1 MASKKK
7 PAVNKPAVGVK
18 PAPVVKK
25 SEYNK
30 DLATGKVIK

>member
-7 PAVNKPAVGVK
+7 PAVNKPAAEPK

-25 SEYNK
+25 SKYNK